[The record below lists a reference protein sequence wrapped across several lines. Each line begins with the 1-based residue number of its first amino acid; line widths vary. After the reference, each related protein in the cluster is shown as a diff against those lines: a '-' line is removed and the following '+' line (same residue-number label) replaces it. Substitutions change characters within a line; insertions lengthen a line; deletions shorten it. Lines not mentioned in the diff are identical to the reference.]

1 MTRDDDDDPDDAF
14 QALVKRRSE
23 LIERGR
29 REKGKSFW
37 QYLGLIGVVGWSV
50 VVPML
55 LGALLGRFIDGKA
68 KTDYQWTFGLL
79 CLGLALGC
87 WNAWRTVTKDGGH
100 E

>member
-1 MTRDDDDDPDDAF
+1 MPASDDDELDDAF
-14 QALVKRRSE
+14 QATVRRQSE
-23 LIERGR
+23 RIERGR
-29 REKGKSFW
+29 REKGRSFW
-37 QYLGLIGVVGWSV
+37 QYLSLIGVVGWSV

-55 LGALLGRFIDGKA
+55 LGALLGQWIDRKSGA
-68 KTDYQWTFGLL
+68 DGPWTLGLL